1 LIAGRPAASTQRR
14 LGHRDFALLSI
25 YWIAIG
31 YLWTSLGG
39 LIIPDLVIDLVGRK
53 HEGSPSGCSKGS
65 VR

>member
-1 LIAGRPAASTQRR
+1 MIEGRGLAAGMRR
-14 LGHRDFALLSI
+14 LGHLDFALLSI